1 VVGAVGA
8 VGLVGEM
15 GVIAAA
21 VGLTAAPEPEV
32 GVFVQNENV
41 GRGVGRGVGA
51 PPVVGCATVG

>member
-1 VVGAVGA
+1 MVGAAGA

-21 VGLTAAPEPEV
+21 VGLTAAPEPAV
-32 GVFVQNENV
+32 GVLVQKEKV

-51 PPVVGCATVG
+51 PPVVGREEVG